1 MLDTKRRRDFR
12 ERRWQFLAVAV
23 TITLGVMMFAAS
35 YDAYL
40 NLESSYQGTYDR
52 LHFADMTVT
61 GADDGLATE
70 AQNIAGVAAVEERRQ
85 VDLPFRVG
93 DSVLSGRA
101 IGMPAGEQPQI
112 NQVDVVE
119 GDYLDPARPDG
130 IVVESHFAN
139 DHNLAPGS
147 SVEIFTG
154 SEWVAVEVVGVAVSP
169 EYLWPAKSRQEVF
182 SAPGT
187 FGVAFVAED
196 LLTPFPANAVAQQ
209 TLFLYDTGADRADT
223 NVAVSEAAH
232 DAGAADVLTQAEQP
246 SNAALQ
252 LDVDG
257 FQQLAIAFPALFL
270 VAAGMAAFIL
280 LTRLVLSQRP
290 QIGALRA
297 SGVSRKLL
305 TRHYLSYGILL
316 GVIGAVIGVILGV
329 LAGFALS
336 GAYTKELGIPDT
348 VRELHWVTLVV
359 GPLFGLVTGFLA
371 AYLPARSAFKMSPAE
386 AMRGDVKVE
395 AGRVSAFE
403 RAIPPL
409 RRAPVRW
416 RMVLRGIGRDKRRS
430 LSTVIGVML
439 ALVLILASWG
449 MIDTVGVLIDRQF
462 NEVVLEDTSSVLAV
476 PVEIEQVGAVAAVP
490 GVARAEDIATLEVSV
505 RANGDTY
512 ATQLQAFRPHTQ
524 MHGFASESGTLPSTG
539 AVGGVALGDLL
550 GISEGD
556 LVELSFP
563 TLDTAITATLV
574 EFVDEPMGT
583 AVYMERGELERLLA
597 AADPPIPADVIAEP
611 IITTVGSR
619 FDEAAD
625 RDAVISEIERLDEV
639 AAVIDQR
646 ALYELAQSLLGFF
659 YIFIGMMLVFGGLM
673 AFALIFNMISVNV
686 AERSTEYATMR
697 ANGVPRRRIAALIMG
712 ENMLLTL
719 IGIIPGLIVG
729 YLVAAQFMS
738 YYSSDMFQFSLEM
751 RWTTLLFSALFMLLV
766 AAISLWPGIRSV
778 DRIDVASVV
787 RERAI

>member
-61 GADDGLATE
+61 GADAGFAAE
-70 AQNIAGVAAVEERRQ
+70 AQSIAAVAAVEERRQ

-101 IGMPAGEQPQI
+101 IGMPAGAQPQI
-112 NQVDVVE
+112 NQIDVVE
-119 GDYLDPARPDG
+119 GEYLDPGRPDA

-139 DHNLAPGS
+139 DHDLTPGS
-147 SVEIFTG
+147 TVEIFTG
-154 SEWVAVEVVGVAVSP
+154 SEWVTVEVIGVAVSP

-196 LLTPFPANAVAQQ
+196 LLAPFPANAVAEQ
-209 TLFLYDTGADRADT
+209 TLFLYDAEADREDT
-223 NVAVSEAAH
+223 DVAVSDAANA
-232 DAGAADVLTQAEQP
+232 AGAADVLTQAEQP

-316 GVIGAVIGVILGV
+316 GVIGAVVGVVLGV

-371 AYLPARSAFKMSPAE
+371 AYLPARSAFKLSPAE

-395 AGRVSAFE
+395 DGRLSLFE
-403 RAIPPL
+403 RVFPPL

-462 NEVVLEDTSSVLAV
+462 NEVVLEDASSVLVV

-512 ATQLQAFRPHTQ
+512 ATQLQAFRPDTQ
-524 MHGFASESGTLPSTG
+524 MHGFTSESGTLPSTG
-539 AVGGVALGDLL
+539 AVGGVALGDVL

-563 TLDTAITATLV
+563 TLDTSITTTLV

-583 AVYMERGELERLLA
+583 AVYMERAELERLLA
-597 AADPPIPADVIAEP
+597 VADPPMPADVLAEP

-619 FDEAAD
+619 FDEGAD

-646 ALYELAQSLLGFF
+646 ALYDLAQSLLGFF

-697 ANGVPRRRIAALIMG
+697 ANGMPRRRIAALIMG

-738 YYSSDMFQFSLEM
+738 YYSSDMFQFTLEM
-751 RWTTLLFSALFMLLV
+751 RWSTLLFSALFMLLV

>member
-1 MLDTKRRRDFR
+1 MLDVKRRRDFR
-12 ERRWQFLAVAV
+12 ERRWQFFAVAV

-61 GADDGLATE
+61 GADAGFATA
-70 AQNIAGVAAVEERRQ
+70 AQATSGVAAVEVRRQ

-101 IGMPAGEQPQI
+101 VGMPAGGQPEI
-112 NQVDVVE
+112 NRIDVIE
-119 GDYLDPARPDG
+119 GDYLDPGRPNG

-139 DHNLAPGS
+139 DHDLAPGS
-147 SVEIFTG
+147 TVEIFTG
-154 SEWVAVEVVGVAVSP
+154 SEWVAVEVIGVAVSP

-187 FGVAFVAED
+187 FGVAFVPVD
-196 LLTPFPANAVAQQ
+196 LLAPFPSNAVAEQA
-209 TLFLYDTGADRADT
+209 LFLYDTEADREATD
-223 NVAVSEAAH
+223 VAVSDAANA
-232 DAGAADVLTQAEQP
+232 AGAADVLTQAEEP

-316 GVIGAVIGVILGV
+316 GIIGAVIGAVLGV

-359 GPLFGLVTGFLA
+359 GPLFGLVTGLLA
-371 AYLPARSAFKMSPAE
+371 AYLPARSAFRMSPAE

-395 AGRVSAFE
+395 DGRLSLFE
-403 RAIPPL
+403 RVMPPL

-449 MIDTVGVLIDRQF
+449 MIDTVGVLINRQF
-462 NEVVLEDTSSVLAV
+462 NEVVLEDASSVLAV
-476 PVEIEQVGAVAAVP
+476 PVGIEQVGSVSAVP

-512 ATQLQAFRPHTQ
+512 ATQLQAFRPDTQ
-524 MHGFASESGTLPSTG
+524 MHGFASTSGTLPSTG

-556 LVELSFP
+556 LIDLWFP
-563 TLDTAITATLV
+563 TLDTSITTTLV

-583 AVYMERGELERLLA
+583 AVYMERADLERLLQV
-597 AADPPIPADVIAEP
+597 ADPPIPAEALAEP
-611 IITTVGSR
+611 IITTVASR

-625 RDAVISEIERLDEV
+625 RDAVISEIDRLDEV

-646 ALYELAQSLLGFF
+646 ALYDLAQSLLGFF

-697 ANGVPRRRIAALIMG
+697 ANGMPRRRIAALIMG

-751 RWTTLLFSALFMLLV
+751 RWSTLVFSALFMLLV

>member
-23 TITLGVMMFAAS
+23 TITLGVMMYAAS

-52 LHFADMTVT
+52 LSFADMTVT
-61 GADDGLATE
+61 GADEGFTSE
-70 AQNIAGVAAVEERRQ
+70 ARTISGVAAVEQRRQ
-85 VDLPFRVG
+85 ADLPFRVG

-112 NQVDVVE
+112 NQIDVVE
-119 GDYLDPARPDG
+119 GDYLDPSRPDG
-130 IVVESHFAN
+130 IVVESHFAT
-139 DHNLAPGS
+139 DHDLAPGS
-147 SVEIFTG
+147 KVEVFTG
-154 SEWVAVEVVGVAVSP
+154 SEWVAVEVVGVAISP

-187 FGVAFVAED
+187 FGVAFVGEE
-196 LLTPFPANAVAQQ
+196 LLTPFPANVVAEQ
-209 TLFLYDTGADRADT
+209 TLLLYDTTADRNDTDAAAAD
-223 NVAVSEAAH
+223 AAH

-297 SGVSRKLL
+297 SGVSRQLL
-305 TRHYLSYGILL
+305 TRHYLSYGLLL
-316 GVIGAVIGVILGV
+316 GAVGTVIGLVLGV

-336 GAYTKELGIPDT
+336 GAYTRELGIPDT
-348 VRELHWVTLVV
+348 VRELHWVTLVI

-371 AYLPARSAFKMSPAE
+371 AYLPARSAFRMSPAE

-395 AGRVSAFE
+395 DGKVSAFE
-403 RAIPPL
+403 RVVPAL

-462 NEVVLEDTSSVLAV
+462 NEVVLEDASSVLAV
-476 PVEIEQVGAVAAVP
+476 PVGVQQVDAVAAVS
-490 GVARAEDIATLEVSV
+490 GVARAEDVATLDVSV
-505 RANGDTY
+505 RANGETY
-512 ATQLQAFRPHTQ
+512 ATQLQAFRPNTQ
-524 MHGFASESGTLPSTG
+524 MHGFVSESGTLPSTG
-539 AVGGVALGDLL
+539 AIGGVALGDVL
-550 GISEGD
+550 GIAEGD
-556 LVELSFP
+556 QVELSFP
-563 TLDTAITATLV
+563 TLGTSITTTLV

-583 AVYMERGELERLLA
+583 AVYMERAELERLLKG
-597 AADPPIPADVIAEP
+597 ADPPIPPEVLAEP

-619 FDEAAD
+619 FGGSAD
-625 RDAVISEIERLDEV
+625 RDSVISEIEQIDEV

-646 ALYELAQSLLGFF
+646 ALYDLAQSLLGFF

-738 YYSSDMFQFSLEM
+738 YYSSDMFQFNLEM
-751 RWTTLLFSALFMLLV
+751 RWSTLVFSALFMLAV

>member
-61 GADDGLATE
+61 GADDGFAAE
-70 AQNIAGVAAVEERRQ
+70 AQSIAAVAAVEERRQ

-101 IGMPAGEQPQI
+101 IGMSAGAQPQI
-112 NQVDVVE
+112 NQIDVVE
-119 GDYLDPARPDG
+119 GEYLDPGRPDA

-139 DHNLAPGS
+139 DHDLAPGS
-147 SVEIFTG
+147 TVEIFTG
-154 SEWVAVEVVGVAVSP
+154 SEWVTVEVIGVAVSP

-196 LLTPFPANAVAQQ
+196 LLAPFPANAVAEQ
-209 TLFLYDTGADRADT
+209 TLFLYVAEADREDT
-223 NVAVSEAAH
+223 DVAVSDAANA
-232 DAGAADVLTQAEQP
+232 AGAADVLTQAEQP

-316 GVIGAVIGVILGV
+316 GVIGAVVGVVLGV

-371 AYLPARSAFKMSPAE
+371 AYLPARSAFKLSPAE

-395 AGRVSAFE
+395 DGRLSLFE
-403 RAIPPL
+403 RVFPPL

-462 NEVVLEDTSSVLAV
+462 NEVVLEDASSVLVV

-512 ATQLQAFRPHTQ
+512 ATQLQAFRPDTQ
-524 MHGFASESGTLPSTG
+524 MHGFTSESGTLPSTG
-539 AVGGVALGDLL
+539 AVGGVALGDVL

-563 TLDTAITATLV
+563 TLDTSITTTLV

-583 AVYMERGELERLLA
+583 AVYMERAELERLLA
-597 AADPPIPADVIAEP
+597 VADPPMPADVLAEP

-646 ALYELAQSLLGFF
+646 ALYDLAQSLLGFF

-697 ANGVPRRRIAALIMG
+697 ANGMPRRRIAALIMG

-738 YYSSDMFQFSLEM
+738 YYSSDMFQFTLEM
-751 RWTTLLFSALFMLLV
+751 RWSTLLFSALFMLLV